1 VQRPT
6 DYFKETSTV
15 AIIPHLCVPGAAN
28 AIEFYQKAFDATE
41 VLRMPHEDGRLMH
54 AELKIGDQK
63 LMLCDD
69 FPEFCPTGKSR
80 TAKSLGGTP
89 ITLHLE
95 SPNCDA
101 SIAKAAA
108 AGATVTMPA
117 ADLFWGDRYGQVTDP
132 FGIVWSFA
140 HPLKK

>member
-1 VQRPT
+1 M
-6 DYFKETSTV
+6 
-15 AIIPHLCVPGAAN
+15 AIIPHLCVNGAAK
-28 AIEFYQKAFDATE
+28 AIEFYQKAFGATE
-41 VLRMPHEDGRLMH
+41 VHRMPHDDGRIMH
-54 AELKIGDQK
+54 AELKFGDQK

-69 FPEFCPTGKSR
+69 FPEFCGGKSR
-80 TAKSLGGTP
+80 TAKTLGGTP

-95 SPNCDA
+95 SPNCDE

-117 ADLFWGDRYGQVTDP
+117 ADMFWGDRYGQVTDP
-132 FGIVWSFA
+132 YGLVWSFA